1 MGVRCRRWRIADG
14 RILGTADDDVG
25 MCGSADLREPIFSER
40 QGHDRIRV
48 TTCHQARIPGVSTVC
63 IRLHAWSSS
72 A

>member
-1 MGVRCRRWRIADG
+1 MAAFLGIAD
-14 RILGTADDDVG
+14 DEVG
-25 MCGSADLREPIFSER
+25 MHGSAHLRGPIFSER

-48 TTCHQARIPGVSTVC
+48 TACHQARIPGVSTQC